1 VRAAAEPLWLC
12 SLVGWACW
20 GLAGPVAVYGFLPG
34 PTQPVGSGWLS
45 LGSGV
50 GVLAG
55 APVAIVAA
63 ITVIGIPAFAEVAR
77 AVFGCELRG
86 EKFGLASSRGG
97 HLESPL
103 SFCCFLRSVIYL
115 VFASPIPVGASIPFS
130 AQGDRFTLT
139 CRDLAGHIG

>member
-1 VRAAAEPLWLC
+1 VRAAGNHYGYAL
-12 SLVGWACW
+12 S
-20 GLAGPVAVYGFLPG
+20 LAGPAGGLLGLLLFTGFFRAT
-34 PTQPVGSGWLS
+34 TQLVGSGWLS

-63 ITVIGIPAFAEVAR
+63 ITLIGIPAFAEVAR
-77 AVFGCELRG
+77 AVFGCELRS
-86 EKFGLASSRGG
+86 EKFGLESSRGG

-115 VFASPIPVGASIPFS
+115 VSRVRSQLGRRYPSRLKAIDS
-130 AQGDRFTLT
+130 L
-139 CRDLAGHIG
+139 